1 MATSFLE
8 EIPNTRLA
16 TIVASPSSAFRQRIL
31 KQLALRNCLVEEV
44 CGGAEALARVEE
56 GICRTL
62 VLDQSL
68 ADLNV
73 EELVAIVHARHPQV
87 NVQVLESQAE
97 DDSASGDMDLPT
109 DSDKLFHLL
118 QHSRE
123 VRIPQ
128 ELPPP
133 LAPAA
138 LRTPAPSIEIDPLPG
153 MTGCSPSM
161 LRVYRLVRLVAGMSD
176 HGAADRRN
184 GDGQGINCARASRPE
199 SPA

>member
-73 EELVAIVHARHPQV
+73 EELGCHCP
-87 NVQVLESQAE
+87 
-97 DDSASGDMDLPT
+97 
-109 DSDKLFHLL
+109 
-118 QHSRE
+118 
-123 VRIPQ
+123 
-128 ELPPP
+128 
-133 LAPAA
+133 
-138 LRTPAPSIEIDPLPG
+138 RTPP
-153 MTGCSPSM
+153 
-161 LRVYRLVRLVAGMSD
+161 
-176 HGAADRRN
+176 
-184 GDGQGINCARASRPE
+184 AS
-199 SPA
+199 